1 MVSEPVAPGNQL
13 EGILVLWDTPALDR
27 AGWRHLEQIDLL

>member
-1 MVSEPVAPGNQL
+1 MVSEPAAPGNQL
-13 EGILVLWDTPALDR
+13 EGILVLWDRPALNI